1 MATAYTPSAAV
12 LAGLLWMAL
21 PKAFLSCT
29 HVKAYPKGCCEL
41 NCKSLHPILVE

>member
-21 PKAFLSCT
+21 PKAFLFF
-29 HVKAYPKGCCEL
+29 YPRQ
-41 NCKSLHPILVE
+41 SLSQRVL